1 MIPYKTEDWI
11 KCEIYRRLVNDGY
24 EVYPEVSYQTT
35 LQSFRKKPRKDG
47 KERKPQKIRV
57 DLSVYKNGQFKCLIE
72 IKKGNCT
79 KANEN
84 GRQYK
89 KYQSL
94 NMDFIYCI
102 NEREIEKTI
111 EAVKIL

>member
-24 EVYPEVSYQTT
+24 EVYPEVSFKTRLKST
-35 LQSFRKKPRKDG
+35 RKGRENKF
-47 KERKPQKIRV
+47 QNVRV
-57 DLSVYKNGQFKCLIE
+57 DLVVYKDNAFKCLIE

-79 KANEN
+79 EPNKS

-89 KYQSL
+89 KYESL
-94 NMDFIYCI
+94 GMRFIYCI
-102 NEREIEKTI
+102 NEGEIDKTI
-111 EAVKIL
+111 EAVKCL